1 MKVSIMQPY
10 LFPYIGYF
18 QLIANSDVFVIYDDV
33 NFIKK
38 GWINR
43 NTILVN
49 NTPYLFSIPL
59 QNVSQNKL
67 INEIFIS
74 DLEKWKT
81 DLLKTISLSYKKAP
95 FYQDVYPLI
104 EKIISF
110 DELNLAFFI
119 QNSLQNLCEYLNL
132 NTKLIMSSEI
142 VKNNELR
149 GESKIIDIC
158 VQLGATQY
166 INAIGGIELY
176 TQENFQVKNIDL
188 KFIKSENI
196 IYKQFKNEFKPWL
209 SIIDVLMFNSP
220 EEVNLIL
227 KRFDLK

>member
-10 LFPYIGYF
+10 FFPYIGYF

-43 NTILVN
+43 NSILVN
-49 NTPYLFSIPL
+49 NTSYLFSMPL

-74 DLEKWKT
+74 DLDKWKM
-81 DLLKTISLSYKKAP
+81 DLLKTISSSYKKAP

-110 DELNLAFFI
+110 DELNLAIYI
-119 QNSLQNLCEYLNL
+119 QNSIQNLCAYLNI

-142 VKNNELR
+142 VKNNGLK
-149 GESKIIDIC
+149 GENKIIDIC
-158 VQLGATQY
+158 LQLGATQY
-166 INAIGGIELY
+166 VNAIGGFELY
-176 TQENFQVKNIDL
+176 TKENFRVKNIDL
-188 KFIKSENI
+188 KFIKSEDI
-196 IYKQFKNEFKPWL
+196 VYQQFKNEFKPWL
-209 SIIDVLMFNSP
+209 SIIDVIMFNSV
-220 EEVNLIL
+220 EVTRILLNKFELI
-227 KRFDLK
+227 

>member
-10 LFPYIGYF
+10 FFPYIGYF

-43 NTILVN
+43 NSILVN
-49 NTPYLFSIPL
+49 NTSYLFSMPL

-74 DLEKWKT
+74 DLDKWKM
-81 DLLKTISLSYKKAP
+81 DLLKTISSSYKKAP

-110 DELNLAFFI
+110 DELNLAIYI
-119 QNSLQNLCEYLNL
+119 QNSIQNLCAYLNI

-142 VKNNELR
+142 VKNNGLK
-149 GESKIIDIC
+149 GENKIIDIC
-158 VQLGATQY
+158 LQLGANQY
-166 INAIGGIELY
+166 VNAIGGFELY
-176 TQENFQVKNIDL
+176 TKENFRVKNIDL
-188 KFIKSENI
+188 KFIK
-196 IYKQFKNEFKPWL
+196 
-209 SIIDVLMFNSP
+209 
-220 EEVNLIL
+220 
-227 KRFDLK
+227 

>member
-1 MKVSIMQPY
+1 MQPY
-10 LFPYIGYF
+10 FFPYIGYF

-74 DLEKWKT
+74 DLDKWKT
-81 DLLKTISLSYKKAP
+81 DLLKTISFSYKKAP

-110 DELNLAFFI
+110 DELNLALYI
-119 QNSLQNLCEYLNL
+119 QNSLQNLCEYLNV

-142 VKNNELR
+142 VKNNDLR
-149 GESKIIDIC
+149 GENKIIDIC
-158 VQLGATQY
+158 LQLGANQY

-209 SIIDVLMFNSP
+209 SIIDVIMFNSV
-220 EEVNLIL
+220 EDTKMLLNKFELI
-227 KRFDLK
+227 

>member
-10 LFPYIGYF
+10 FFPYIGYF

-43 NTILVN
+43 NSILVN
-49 NTPYLFSIPL
+49 NTSYLFSMPL

-67 INEIFIS
+67 INEIFIT
-74 DLEKWKT
+74 DLDKWKT
-81 DLLKTISLSYKKAP
+81 DLLKTISSSYKKAP

-110 DELNLAFFI
+110 DELNLALYI
-119 QNSLQNLCEYLNL
+119 QNSLQNLCAYLNL

-142 VKNNELR
+142 VKNNDLR
-149 GESKIIDIC
+149 GENKIIDIC
-158 VQLGATQY
+158 LQLGATQY
-166 INAIGGIELY
+166 VNAIGGIELY

-196 IYKQFKNEFKPWL
+196 IYQQFKNEFKPWL
-209 SIIDVLMFNSP
+209 SIIDVIMFNSV
-220 EEVNLIL
+220 EDTRMLLNKFELI
-227 KRFDLK
+227 

>member
-10 LFPYIGYF
+10 FFPYIGYF

-43 NTILVN
+43 NNILVN
-49 NTPYLFSIPL
+49 NTPYLFSMPL

-67 INEIFIS
+67 INEIFIT
-74 DLEKWKT
+74 DLDKWKT
-81 DLLKTISLSYKKAP
+81 DLLKTISSSYKKAP

-110 DELNLAFFI
+110 DELNLALYI
-119 QNSLQNLCEYLNL
+119 QNSLQNLCAYLNL

-142 VKNNELR
+142 VKNNDLR
-149 GESKIIDIC
+149 GENKIIDIC
-158 VQLGATQY
+158 LQLGATQY

-196 IYKQFKNEFKPWL
+196 LYQQFKNEFKPWL
-209 SIIDVLMFNSP
+209 SIIDVIMFNSV
-220 EEVNLIL
+220 EDTKMLLNKFELI
-227 KRFDLK
+227 

>member
-10 LFPYIGYF
+10 FFPYIGYF

-49 NTPYLFSIPL
+49 NSPYLFSMPL

-74 DLEKWKT
+74 DLDKWKM
-81 DLLKTISLSYKKAP
+81 DLLKTISSSYKKAP

-110 DELNLAFFI
+110 DELNLAIYI
-119 QNSLQNLCEYLNL
+119 QNSIQNLCAYLNI

-142 VKNNELR
+142 VKNNGLK
-149 GESKIIDIC
+149 GENKIIDIC
-158 VQLGATQY
+158 LQLGATQY
-166 INAIGGIELY
+166 VNAIGGFELY
-176 TQENFQVKNIDL
+176 TKENFRVKNIDL
-188 KFIKSENI
+188 KFIKSEDI
-196 IYKQFKNEFKPWL
+196 VYQQFKNEFKPWL
-209 SIIDVLMFNSP
+209 SIIDVIMFNSV
-220 EEVNLIL
+220 EDTRMLLNKFELI
-227 KRFDLK
+227 

>member
-10 LFPYIGYF
+10 FFPYIGYF

-74 DLEKWKT
+74 DLDKWKT

-110 DELNLAFFI
+110 DELNLALYI

-142 VKNNELR
+142 VKNNDLR
-149 GESKIIDIC
+149 GENKIIDIC
-158 VQLGATQY
+158 LQLGANQY

-176 TQENFQVKNIDL
+176 IQDNFQVKNIDL

-209 SIIDVLMFNSP
+209 SIIDVIMFNNVHDVKQILNQY
-220 EEVNLIL
+220 ELI
-227 KRFDLK
+227 

>member
-10 LFPYIGYF
+10 FFPYIGYF

-49 NTPYLFSIPL
+49 NSPYLFSMPL

-67 INEIFIS
+67 INEIFIT
-74 DLEKWKT
+74 DLDKWKS
-81 DLLKTISLSYKKAP
+81 DLLKTISSSYKKAP

-110 DELNLAFFI
+110 DELNLALYI
-119 QNSLQNLCEYLNL
+119 QNSLQNLCAYLNL

-142 VKNNELR
+142 DKNNDLR
-149 GESKIIDIC
+149 GENKIIDIC
-158 VQLGATQY
+158 LQLGATQY

-196 IYKQFKNEFKPWL
+196 LYQQFKNEFKPWL
-209 SIIDVLMFNSP
+209 SIIDVIMFNSV
-220 EEVNLIL
+220 EDTRMLLNKFELI
-227 KRFDLK
+227 